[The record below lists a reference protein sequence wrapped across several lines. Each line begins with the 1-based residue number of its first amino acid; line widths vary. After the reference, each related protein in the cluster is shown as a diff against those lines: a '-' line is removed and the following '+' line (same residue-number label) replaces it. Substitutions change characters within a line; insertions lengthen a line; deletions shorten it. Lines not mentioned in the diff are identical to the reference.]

1 MDHRHHKFFIGAT
14 ALLILII
21 GLSLGMFL
29 TANVRFIDL
38 EVITLGLLLTTTIL
52 LLIVGGLVL
61 EIKEHLIK
69 KVKKR

>member
-29 TANVRFIDL
+29 TAKTRFVDL

-52 LLIVGGLVL
+52 LLIVGGIVL
-61 EIKEHLIK
+61 EIKESLIK

>member
-29 TANVRFIDL
+29 TAKTRFVDL
-38 EVITLGLLLTTTIL
+38 EVITLGLLLTITIL
-52 LLIVGGLVL
+52 LLIVGGIVL
-61 EIKEHLIK
+61 EIKESLIK